1 MTEKSRPQNRTY
13 GHGSSGELASQ
24 VESRKFSLRAKIRYR
39 FDASITKGD
48 SSFVFWIALIGIIAA
63 ALVSLL
69 NAAINGASK
78 DGLLGGLRSA
88 WWTYSNTILFHN
100 NLPAGTLGT
109 RIVGALTWMG
119 DIAFASI
126 VIAFVTARLNEQIL
140 RLRAGKSD
148 VVEVGHTLILGWS
161 NRIFPILQQLAIAN
175 ENVRNP
181 VIVIV
186 SSQTRDF
193 MEDEIDTRIPKLGK
207 TKVILRSADP
217 TNPRNLSTANIEG
230 ASSIIVLDA
239 DTSGDA
245 GIISTVLAIKAA
257 APDSA
262 HIVAEIDNPSHA
274 QALSEATNG
283 RVLAVQS
290 NDVIARVTA
299 QASRQPGLAA
309 VVLDLLDFEGDEIYF
324 SEVKELVGSTYRQAL
339 LAFNTSS
346 IIGVRTVQGE
356 VLINPDSERKFGRGD
371 QVIAIAAD
379 DDKVTFTGLR
389 TNELFKKPAVRR
401 TVIKHKAE
409 HLLIIGWSAMGNAVL
424 EELAPFL
431 PTGSTVTILADTSL
445 VAKSALPRK
454 KVGRVS
460 VNFKHSNES
469 ITELADAARKKK
481 YFEVIVMAYRENI
494 SVAEADART
503 MLTMLLMNK
512 LFEEDGN
519 GIDPTRLVA
528 EVLDSRKA
536 DLARVANPDDLVV
549 SDILSALMAT
559 QLSQNPELAP
569 VFTDLFDAD
578 GATLCVRPIENYA
591 PVAGQITYATLV
603 ASAAAR
609 GESAIG
615 YRRAKHPKGDP
626 TSGVILNP
634 EKSAVFATQPGDALV
649 VVGDLF

>member
-88 WWTYSNTILFHN
+88 WWTYSNTILFNN

-126 VIAFVTARLNEQIL
+126 VIAFVTARLNEQIR

-175 ENVRNP
+175 ENVRKP

-217 TNPRNLSTANIEG
+217 TNPRNLSSANIEG
-230 ASSIIVLDA
+230 ANSIIVLDA

-274 QALSEATNG
+274 QALSEATNC

-401 TVIKHKAE
+401 TVIKYKAE

-549 SDILSALMAT
+549 SDNLSALMAT

-591 PVAGQITYATLV
+591 PLAGQVTYATLV
-603 ASAAAR
+603 ASAATR